1 MNKNVKIILGI
12 VLVIL
17 LLGGLFFL
25 SSLAENKNF
34 KKINYNEYLNLSSS
48 NGNYVVFIGNES
60 SDSLK
65 SLKSFTSENNV
76 KIRYI
81 DSSSLTEEEKKAILD
96 KDETEK
102 LIFINNGKEEIYK
115 KDFSKFSLTNEF
127 INQNILD
134 NTLVE
139 VDIDNYLKLIKS
151 KGNHIVF
158 IGRETCSWCQKFKPN
173 MKSAAKDYNIT
184 LYYIDTDKFIG
195 EDWNKFKE
203 SEKYLTENEWGTPL
217 TLLYKDGKLIDV
229 LNGYVEETG
238 IYEFLLKNGV
248 IK

>member
-12 VLVIL
+12 VLVVL
-17 LLGGLFFL
+17 LIVGLFFL
-25 SSLAENKNF
+25 SSLAGSKNF
-34 KKINYNEYLNLSSS
+34 KEISYNEYQNLIKES
-48 NGNYVVFIGNES
+48 GNYVVYIGNKD
-60 SDSLK
+60 SDALK
-65 SLKSFTSENNV
+65 TLKEFTSENNV
-76 KIRYI
+76 QVKYVI
-81 DSSSLTEEEKKAILD
+81 SSNLTTEERQEVFSG
-96 KDETEK
+96 DETEK
-102 LIFINNGKEEIYK
+102 LIFINKGKEDTYTS
-115 KDFSKFSLTNEF
+115 DFSKFSLTNEF
-127 INQNILD
+127 INQNILE

-173 MKSAAKDYNIT
+173 MKNAAKDYNIT

>member
-12 VLVIL
+12 VLVVL
-17 LLGGLFFL
+17 LIVGLFFL
-25 SSLAENKNF
+25 SSLAGSKNF
-34 KKINYNEYLNLSSS
+34 KEISYNEYQNLIKES
-48 NGNYVVFIGNES
+48 GNYVVYIGNKD
-60 SDSLK
+60 SDALK
-65 SLKSFTSENNV
+65 TLKEFTSENNV
-76 KIRYI
+76 QVKYVI
-81 DSSSLTEEEKKAILD
+81 SSNLTTEERQEVFSG
-96 KDETEK
+96 DETEK
-102 LIFINNGKEEIYK
+102 LIFINKGKEDTYTS
-115 KDFSKFSLTNEF
+115 DFSKFSLTNEF
-127 INQNILD
+127 INQNILE

-173 MKSAAKDYNIT
+173 MKKAAKDYNIT

-203 SEKYLTENEWGTPL
+203 SEKYFTENEWGTPL

>member
-1 MNKNVKIILGI
+1 MNKSVKIIIGVVLGVLLI
-12 VLVIL
+12 V
-17 LLGGLFFL
+17 GLFFL
-25 SSLAENKNF
+25 SSLAGSKNF
-34 KKINYNEYLNLSSS
+34 KEISYNEYQNLNKES
-48 NGNYVVFIGNES
+48 GNYVVYIGNKD
-60 SDSLK
+60 SDALK
-65 SLKSFTSENNV
+65 TLKEFTSENNV
-76 KIRYI
+76 QVKYVI
-81 DSSSLTEEEKKAILD
+81 SSNLTTEERQEVFSG
-96 KDETEK
+96 DETEK
-102 LIFINNGKEEIYK
+102 LIFINKGKEDTYTS
-115 KDFSKFSLTNEF
+115 DFSKFSLTNEF
-127 INQNILD
+127 INQNILE

>member
-12 VLVIL
+12 VIAVL
-17 LLGGLFFL
+17 LCGGLFFL

-81 DSSSLTEEEKKAILD
+81 DSSSLTEEEKKEILD
-96 KDETEK
+96 KDETKK

-158 IGRETCSWCQKFKPN
+158 IGRETCSWCQKYKPV
-173 MKSAAKDYNIT
+173 MKNVAKDNNIT
-184 LYYIDTDKFIG
+184 LYYIDTDKFEG
-195 EDWNKFKE
+195 EDWNNFTASE
-203 SEKYLTENEWGTPL
+203 SYLTEKQWGTPL
-217 TLLYKDGKLIDV
+217 TFLYKDGKLVDTIG
-229 LNGYVEETG
+229 GYVDESAVH
-238 IYEFLLKNGV
+238 EFLVKNGV

>member
-1 MNKNVKIILGI
+1 MTYYLAIDIGASSGRHILSKVLSYVIPPFSIISDISLI
-12 VLVIL
+12 TFSNWY
-17 LLGGLFFL
+17 FFSRYSTNTPHA
-25 SSLAENKNF
+25 SSTSSTM
-34 KKINYNEYLNLSSS
+34 SSS
-48 NGNYVVFIGNES
+48 
-60 SDSLK
+60 
-65 SLKSFTSENNV
+65 
-76 KIRYI
+76 
-81 DSSSLTEEEKKAILD
+81 
-96 KDETEK
+96 
-102 LIFINNGKEEIYK
+102 
-115 KDFSKFSLTNEF
+115 DFSKFSLTNEF

>member
-12 VLVIL
+12 VLGVL
-17 LLGGLFFL
+17 LIVGLFFL
-25 SSLAENKNF
+25 SSLAESKNF
-34 KKINYNEYLNLSSS
+34 KEISYNEYQNLIKES
-48 NGNYVVFIGNES
+48 GNYVVYIGNKD
-60 SDSLK
+60 SDALK
-65 SLKSFTSENNV
+65 TLKEFTSENNV
-76 KIRYI
+76 QVKYVI
-81 DSSSLTEEEKKAILD
+81 SSNLTTEERQEVFSG
-96 KDETEK
+96 DETEK
-102 LIFINNGKEEIYK
+102 LIFINKGKEDTYTS
-115 KDFSKFSLTNEF
+115 DFSKFSLTNEF
-127 INQNILD
+127 INQNILE

>member
-1 MNKNVKIILGI
+1 MNKSVKIIIGVVLGVLLI
-12 VLVIL
+12 V
-17 LLGGLFFL
+17 GLFFL
-25 SSLAENKNF
+25 SSLAESKNF
-34 KKINYNEYLNLSSS
+34 KEISYNEYQNLIKES
-48 NGNYVVFIGNES
+48 GNYVVYIGNKD
-60 SDSLK
+60 SDALK
-65 SLKSFTSENNV
+65 TLKEFTSENNV
-76 KIRYI
+76 QVKYVI
-81 DSSSLTEEEKKAILD
+81 SSNLTTEERQEVFSG
-96 KDETEK
+96 DETEK
-102 LIFINNGKEEIYK
+102 LIFINKGKEDTYTS
-115 KDFSKFSLTNEF
+115 DFSKFSLTNEF
-127 INQNILD
+127 INQNILE

-158 IGRETCSWCQKFKPN
+158 IGRETCSWCQKYKPV